1 MSLRDW
7 RLVFCLTES
16 VVGSG
21 GCCNKSVN
29 SRTVASLAHQP
40 YTSRPA
46 PDDPWFYSLME
57 DKLLQV
63 RESFLVSNLK
73 GTISELKTIPQS
85 RILKSIFQLH
95 QALQRCI
102 NVEEKYLEGML

>member
-1 MSLRDW
+1 
-7 RLVFCLTES
+7 
-16 VVGSG
+16 
-21 GCCNKSVN
+21 
-29 SRTVASLAHQP
+29 
-40 YTSRPA
+40 
-46 PDDPWFYSLME
+46 ME

-63 RESFLVSNLK
+63 RESFLVSSLK

-85 RILKSIFQLH
+85 RILKSIFQLD